1 MAFGLTWIVRPFF
14 TMRIPAPTL
23 PPGQPEPQW
32 LRRALFVERV
42 SLGMVLFVSVGSLAA
57 WLFPEVGD
65 SLPLAVTQMNIPM
78 AVAAQFCAL
87 SLMMTERGTP
97 LLLRRLSRAVAV
109 APGVIAAAILVGNLL
124 PFASVKE
131 LWRQGGQGA
140 LSAGS
145 LSPLSATAFLFLSI
159 VMLLALGESRLM
171 RRVADV
177 FVFCL
182 GVFTLVLLSQDL
194 FGAFGLF
201 GLTAADL
208 ISAQVLFCLALLTVV
223 VTLRQAEDG
232 VFAIFLGGGIG
243 SRIARGFAPVL
254 LLWPFVREVGE
265 TQIGFQQLIP
275 AHFAT
280 SVLTALAVAIS
291 LVFLLFLTWRITEM
305 ETDIHDLTLRDD
317 LTGLYNMRGFYLLGE
332 QTLRLSQRAQL
343 PFSVLFLDLD
353 GLKQI
358 NDQLGHNTGSAY
370 LKETGELIFEGFRE
384 GDVKGRFGGDEF
396 VVAGQF
402 SMVGI
407 EIAAQRLGAAAAER
421 SAAAGRRFPLSFS
434 IGHVTAEYY
443 STETLKEL
451 VARADKKMYEAKRE
465 KKAGRM

>member
-1 MAFGLTWIVRPFF
+1 
-14 TMRIPAPTL
+14 MRMPAPSL

-32 LRRALFVERV
+32 LSRALFVERV

-57 WLFPEVGD
+57 WLFPAVGD
-65 SLPLAVTQMNIPM
+65 SLPLAVTQMNIPL

-87 SLMMTERGTP
+87 SLLMSETGTPP
-97 LLLRRLSRAVAV
+97 LLLRISRGVALTAV
-109 APGVIAAAILVGNLL
+109 VIAATILVGSAL
-124 PFASVKE
+124 PVAEVKE
-131 LWRQGGQGA
+131 FLHLGGQA
-140 LSAGS
+140 ELNAGS
-145 LSPLSATAFLFLSI
+145 LSPLSASAFLFLSVVI
-159 VMLLALGESRLM
+159 LMVLGEGKVV
-171 RRVADV
+171 RRAADI
-177 FVFCL
+177 FVFGLCL
-182 GVFTLVLLSQDL
+182 FALVLVSQDMFGVFGV
-194 FGAFGLF
+194 F

-208 ISAQVLFCLALLTVV
+208 ISAQVLFCLVLLTVV
-223 VTLRQAEDG
+223 VTLRQARGG

-280 SVLTALAVAIS
+280 AVLTALAVATS
-291 LVFLLFLTWRITEM
+291 LLFLLFLAWRINDM

-358 NDQLGHNTGSAY
+358 NDELGHNAGSAY
-370 LKETGELIFEGFRE
+370 LRETGELIVENFRE

-407 EIAAQRLGAAAAER
+407 EVAAQRLEAMAAER

-451 VARADKKMYEAKRE
+451 IKRADEKMYEEKRR
-465 KKAGRM
+465 KKVERQ